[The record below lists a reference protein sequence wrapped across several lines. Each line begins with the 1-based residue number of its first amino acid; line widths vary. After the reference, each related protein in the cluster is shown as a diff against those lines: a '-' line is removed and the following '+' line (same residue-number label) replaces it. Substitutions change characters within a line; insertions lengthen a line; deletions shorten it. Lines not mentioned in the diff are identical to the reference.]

1 MQLKLTRST
10 TSRDTMQ
17 ALLKHADVRINGNRP
32 WDIQVHDDRL
42 YDRVLS
48 QRSIGAGE
56 AYMEGWWDCDSLDVF
71 FDKVMRANL
80 EEKFG
85 MSWMH
90 LWNMFQAKFLNQQRR
105 SAAAEAAQAHY
116 DIGNDLFEAMLD
128 ERMVYSCGYW
138 RRART
143 LDEAQ
148 EAKLDLIC
156 RKLDLQPGMRLLDIG
171 CGWGSLL
178 EYAASQYGVDGV
190 GITLAEEQAA
200 LARERC
206 AGWPVDIRVQDYRD
220 LPSDASFDRVASI
233 EMIEHVG
240 LQNYETFIQIIQQ
253 SLTPDGLALLQMSGR
268 QGDGPSSD
276 PWIVKYIFPGGSFPS
291 AAEVA
296 TAIGATLTIEDWH
309 SFGADFDPTL
319 MAWARNVEAQ
329 WEVLPDRYDER
340 FQRMWRYYLLQCA
353 GIFRSRHNNVW
364 QIVLSP
370 NGVPDGYRSVR

>member
-1 MQLKLTRST
+1 MQLKLTRSS

-17 ALLKHADVRINGNRP
+17 ALLEHADVRINGNRP

-56 AYMEGWWDCDSLDVF
+56 AYMDGWWDCDSLDVF

-90 LWNMFQAKFLNQQRR
+90 LWNMFRAKFLNQQRR
-105 SAAAEAAQAHY
+105 NAAAKAAQAHY

-143 LDEAQ
+143 LEEAQ
-148 EAKLDLIC
+148 DAKLDLIC

-178 EYAASQYGVDGV
+178 EYAASQYGVEGV
-190 GITLAEEQAA
+190 GITLAKEQAV

-206 AGWPVDIRVQDYRD
+206 ADWPVEIRVQDYRD
-220 LPSDASFDRVASI
+220 LPSNVSFDRVASI

-240 LQNYETFIQIIQQ
+240 LQNYETFIQILKR
-253 SLTPDGLALLQMSGR
+253 SLTPDGLALIQTSGR

-291 AAEVA
+291 AAEIA
-296 TAIGATLTIEDWH
+296 AAIGAHLTIEDWH
-309 SFGADFDPTL
+309 TFGADFDPTL

-329 WEVLPDRYDER
+329 WKTLPDRYDER

-370 NGVPDGYRSVR
+370 NGVPDGYRSLR